1 MLKAL
6 VGALALVLIFILA
19 IFFFVSRVS
28 TNVGK
33 GTKELRTKLEGI
45 QAPTY
50 SPLGIVTS
58 ILKFFFS
65 LLP

>member
-1 MLKAL
+1 MFKAL
-6 VGALALVLIFILA
+6 ISALALVLIFILA
-19 IFFFVSRVS
+19 IFFFISRVS

-45 QAPTY
+45 QTPIY
-50 SPLGIVTS
+50 SPLGIVTT

-65 LLP
+65 IFP